1 MDETKATGAPGPA
14 VDSGASLS
22 SAVGRGVLAATI
34 LGSSM
39 AMLDGTIVTVASRR
53 IGEDFSAGFGS
64 LQWVVNGYLLPLSA
78 LILLGGALGD
88 RFGRR
93 RIFMIGV
100 AWFCVSSFLCA
111 VAPTIDTLIAARG
124 LQGIGGA
131 LLTPGSLSLI
141 QASIAPDDRARAVG
155 LWSGL
160 GGVTG
165 ALGPFVGGWLVE
177 HASWRW
183 AFGINLPLG
192 IVVLA
197 LCLHFTPESKAT
209 HVRKLDLPGLAL
221 VVVALALLTLGAT
234 SGGDQG
240 WSVVPIAEIAI
251 GVALCAAFVV
261 VERRSAH
268 ALVPPSLFANRMF
281 TGTNLMTF
289 CTYGALGVVLLVLTL
304 QLQTTVGYSPLQ
316 AGIATLPMT
325 VLLLLLSARS
335 GALSAR
341 IGPKLQL
348 IAGPLVAAAG
358 LVLSL
363 RIDATHHSYLRDVL
377 PAVLLFGLGL
387 ALLVAPLTAAVMSA
401 APADSVGI
409 ASGVN
414 NAVARSAG
422 LLTVAIL
429 PPLAGLTGSA
439 YLHPASMT
447 AGYRGV
453 TIASIVL
460 LVAGA
465 GVVAL
470 VVPRQAARSGGASA
484 GTGEVAEPTSP
495 TLTSVQST
503 ERTDPATYPP
513 AETHTKKG
521 NQ

>member
-1 MDETKATGAPGPA
+1 
-14 VDSGASLS
+14 
-22 SAVGRGVLAATI
+22 
-34 LGSSM
+34 
-39 AMLDGTIVTVASRR
+39 MLDGTIVTVASRR
-53 IGEDFSAGFGS
+53 IGQDFSAGFGS
-64 LQWVVNGYLLPLSA
+64 LQWVINGYLLPLSA

-93 RIFMIGV
+93 RIFMLGI
-100 AWFCVSSFLCA
+100 AWFCVSSLLCA
-111 VAPTIDTLIAARG
+111 VAPTINTLIAARG

-160 GGVTG
+160 GGVTS

-192 IVVLA
+192 MVVLA
-197 LCLHFTPESKAT
+197 LCLRFVPESKAA
-209 HVRKLDLPGLAL
+209 HVRKLDLPGLVL

-240 WSVVPIAEIAI
+240 WSLVPIAELAV
-251 GVALCAAFVV
+251 GLMLCAAFVV

-268 ALVPPSLFANRMF
+268 ALVPPSLFSNRTF

-304 QLQTTVGYSPLQ
+304 QLQTTLGYSPLK
-316 AGIATLPMT
+316 AGIATLPIT
-325 VLLLLLSARS
+325 VALLLLSARS

-348 IAGPLVAAAG
+348 IVGPLVAAAA

-363 RIDATHHSYLRDVL
+363 RIDSTHRSYLRDVL
-377 PAVLLFGLGL
+377 PTVLLFGLGL

-401 APADSVGI
+401 APAESVGI

-439 YLHPASMT
+439 YLHPAAMT

-453 TIASIVL
+453 AIGSIVL

-470 VVPRQAARSGGASA
+470 VVPRQAPRSGGA
-484 GTGEVAEPTSP
+484 GTQTGEAAKPTSP
-495 TLTSVQST
+495 TPTSTALTAF
-503 ERTDPATYPP
+503 TDSPT
-513 AETHTKKG
+513 ETHAKKG
-521 NQ
+521 NR